1 MTLLIRGPVESEIAV
16 LSFRRSQA
24 SCAVPAAGGQE
35 RRPEP
40 GRGQPG
46 LRWASLALIFQE
58 GQSQEPALPEVG
70 RFEVFAYDGGR
81 AGPGGVNE
89 EGRLKRLRVK
99 AELRGWGLALVQR
112 GRRPLAAE
120 PSPVASVLWLCRA
133 EAAEARHPPESW
145 LCLPLEAPGLF
156 CPAPCPGGQSVW
168 VEQGGCHAGLCAH
181 SLCLGGTG
189 RMDGGVVR
197 LFILLPPC
205 SSLIDT
211 GKVYTEGPAF
221 ES

>member
-133 EAAEARHPPESW
+133 EAAEARHSPRVLAVSSSRS
-145 LCLPLEAPGLF
+145 PLVFSALLRAWEASPCGWNRVDATQGSVLVASVWEARSEWMGVWSGYLF
-156 CPAPCPGGQSVW
+156 CFLPARP
-168 VEQGGCHAGLCAH
+168 
-181 SLCLGGTG
+181 
-189 RMDGGVVR
+189 
-197 LFILLPPC
+197 
-205 SSLIDT
+205 
-211 GKVYTEGPAF
+211 
-221 ES
+221 

>member
-24 SCAVPAAGGQE
+24 SCVVPAAGGQE

-40 GRGQPG
+40 GSGQPG

-89 EGRLKRLRVK
+89 EGRLE
-99 AELRGWGLALVQR
+99 AEGE
-112 GRRPLAAE
+112 GRAA
-120 PSPVASVLWLCRA
+120 WLGPCAVPERQAAPGCRA
-133 EAAEARHPPESW
+133 KSCGI
-145 LCLPLEAPGLF
+145 CLVALQSGGS
-156 CPAPCPGGQSVW
+156 GGQAPPRVLAVSSSRSPRSFLPCSVPGRP
-168 VEQGGCHAGLCAH
+168 VRV
-181 SLCLGGTG
+181 GGTG
-189 RMDGGVVR
+189 WMPRR
-197 LFILLPPC
+197 ALC
-205 SSLIDT
+205 S
-211 GKVYTEGPAF
+211 
-221 ES
+221 